1 MHVGHLAEPT
11 ASARGRWCQTLSR
24 SRPQGPA
31 NKYISL
37 RDRSRECSKY
47 LLHSLTVGREGGTRF
62 LEPNLAFAYFDIIS
76 SFWIK
81 KTCTHVYS
89 YGVLLYSDGRMP
101 PLVALFA
108 DLYQFCTRYVKS
120 NNDLCSADVLTI
132 ARNTRQVNTS
142 AEHRSLLLVSCPP
155 FSTYGLGVRYICSLA
170 PVLSPRRTPGLV
182 CGGAAQWYRSV
193 KVAKYNKYS
202 SDTQINVVKVSLP
215 HTIFWLLWFVKSKPC
230 IRPLNAPVSLR
241 NVPTCL
247 RNVGYETS
255 CIQATHHTKD
265 TGHSPNSV

>member
-1 MHVGHLAEPT
+1 MHGVESQGGP
-11 ASARGRWCQTLSR
+11 RGSTTHAPPL
-24 SRPQGPA
+24 PQGPA

-37 RDRSRECSKY
+37 RDRRSRRGDTIFGAKFSIRLFRYYIK
-47 LLHSLTVGREGGTRF
+47 F
-62 LEPNLAFAYFDIIS
+62 LNKENMH
-76 SFWIK
+76 
-81 KTCTHVYS
+81 TYS

-170 PVLSPRRTPGLV
+170 PVPPTGLPPPPPAHEILLNLPSHV
-182 CGGAAQWYRSV
+182 D
-193 KVAKYNKYS
+193 VAMYIKL
-202 SDTQINVVKVSLP
+202 Q
-215 HTIFWLLWFVKSKPC
+215 
-230 IRPLNAPVSLR
+230 
-241 NVPTCL
+241 
-247 RNVGYETS
+247 
-255 CIQATHHTKD
+255 
-265 TGHSPNSV
+265 

>member
-1 MHVGHLAEPT
+1 MYY
-11 ASARGRWCQTLSR
+11 S
-24 SRPQGPA
+24 QGPA

-37 RDRSRECSKY
+37 RDRRSRRGDTIFGAKFSIRLFRYYIK
-47 LLHSLTVGREGGTRF
+47 F
-62 LEPNLAFAYFDIIS
+62 LNKENMH
-76 SFWIK
+76 
-81 KTCTHVYS
+81 TYS

-170 PVLSPRRTPGLV
+170 PVVLLGRQYSMQRGLRLSVPHVFG
-182 CGGAAQWYRSV
+182 
-193 KVAKYNKYS
+193 
-202 SDTQINVVKVSLP
+202 SLDLTWRAI
-215 HTIFWLLWFVKSKPC
+215 H
-230 IRPLNAPVSLR
+230 
-241 NVPTCL
+241 CL
-247 RNVGYETS
+247 
-255 CIQATHHTKD
+255 
-265 TGHSPNSV
+265 